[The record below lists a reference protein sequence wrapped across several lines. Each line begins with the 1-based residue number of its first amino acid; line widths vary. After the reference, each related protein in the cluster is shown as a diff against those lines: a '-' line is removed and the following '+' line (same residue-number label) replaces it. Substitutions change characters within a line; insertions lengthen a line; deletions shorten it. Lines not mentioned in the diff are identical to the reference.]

1 MSGTFIID
9 QEIRSIRRDMRMTQE
24 QFVAYFNA
32 TNPKSIQLTRDM
44 LAKYET
50 GAVTPP
56 ADKFAKMLVIGGRI

>member
-1 MSGTFIID
+1 
-9 QEIRSIRRDMRMTQE
+9 MTQE

-50 GAVTPP
+50 GAATPP